1 MLRSVLSSGPAVRPR
16 RPSRGV
22 SAFSALALSA
32 LGLVGL
38 AAAVPA
44 HAAALPLTQY
54 VDPFIGTDDSNAPNP
69 VPGGAGG
76 STYPGAVVPFGGVQ
90 VGPDTPTASPSGYRY
105 KDTSVEDFS
114 LTHFDGAGCPN
125 NEDLPLLPVTGALG
139 SSPGTNWTSYAS
151 GYTKANEVAKPG
163 YYKTR
168 LDRYATDVELSATTR
183 TAMGKLTYPA
193 STASRLLINTGRS
206 ATGNRAGS
214 VRINGNELTGS
225 VTAGGFCGSSKT
237 YQIYFDV
244 RFDRTPTGFGTWSG
258 GSVSDGSATASG
270 TNTGAYVTF
279 DTSTNATVQFKV
291 GLSYVSIAGA
301 QANVAA
307 ENAGWDFG
315 AIRTAAD
322 TSWNQMLNRLQV
334 TGGSATERQKFYTAL
349 YHVLQS
355 PNISSDVNGD
365 YRGFDNAVHNASRP
379 VYQNYSGWDIYRSW
393 ASLIALMAPTEASDI
408 AKSMVLDGQQGG
420 LLPKWSQQTN
430 EDFVMTGDP
439 GPIIVSSLY
448 AFGARDFDTSAALS
462 LMEKASNGG
471 TAQGS
476 AIRGRQSTYTSLHY
490 LDDPSDSLEYS
501 ASDFAVAQFAKAL
514 GNTSSY
520 NTHMGRAQWWRNTF
534 NSESSYVQQH
544 QSDGSWT
551 WPLDPASQSTFTEGN
566 ASQYTWMVPY
576 DFSDLINSMGG
587 AGTAVQRLD
596 HHFTEVNA
604 GQSRPYY
611 YIGNEPE
618 HGVPWAYNY
627 ARHPAGATDAVRKVM
642 DESFTTGAGGLP
654 GNDDLGATSA
664 WYVWAA
670 LGMYPATPGAD
681 TLAVHGPQ
689 FPSILI
695 QRAAGN
701 ITINSS
707 GSGPY
712 VQALAVNGTSTS
724 HSYLRYPDVAGGAT
738 LNYTMGAAPS
748 GTWGTGASDV
758 PPSFQDG
765 ATPVPAAPELGT
777 DLALG
782 KPVTGSAS
790 CAAAESADKAVDGS
804 LTNNSKWCSS
814 AANPSLQ
821 VDLGSVRNV
830 SSFVIKH
837 AGLGGENTGWNTGA
851 FQIQTSTDGTAW
863 TTAATVTGSRSS
875 RTYHPVSA
883 RSARYVRMVVTS
895 PSNTSGGGSDA
906 ARIYELEVYGPS
918 GGSRDLAI
926 GQPATGSASCNAT
939 ETPEKAVNGSF
950 TGGTGDKWCSKASG
964 TKTLQVD
971 LGASHP
977 LSSITVRHAGAGG
990 ESADWNTKDY
1000 DLSVSGDGATWTTAA
1015 QVRGNTADSTTSTV
1029 TGSARYVRLG
1039 VLVPAQNT
1047 DPAARIY
1054 ELEVNG
1060 S

>member
-1 MLRSVLSSGPAVRPR
+1 MLRSVPSSGPAVRPR

-193 STASRLLINTGRS
+193 SAASRLLINTGRS

-307 ENAGWDFG
+307 ENTGWDFG

>member
-738 LNYTMGAAPS
+738 LNYAMGAAPS

-782 KPVTGSAS
+782 KPATGSAS